1 MSNINLNPKSTA
13 TQKSLIKEY
22 LLSGKHLT
30 PLDALDL
37 FNCMRLAAVV
47 HTLKKEGF
55 DIQTEIIT
63 TATGKK
69 IADYYI
75 KPEDLTPDGVQM
87 KAM

>member
-1 MSNINLNPKSTA
+1 
-13 TQKSLIKEY
+13 
-22 LLSGKHLT
+22 
-30 PLDALDL
+30 
-37 FNCMRLAAVV
+37 MRLAAVV

-69 IADYYI
+69 IAEYFI
-75 KPEDLTPDGVQM
+75 KPEDITPDGVQM